1 MPTMRVHSFWCVAGA
16 RKATRIQFQSAG
28 TAHRTMRK
36 IVLLI
41 ILLFNSTLPAL
52 SQMKYHIQ
60 WEDQFN
66 RWQHYQTQH
75 HLPSAVRT
83 AKNRYK
89 SSGKRQRVVDD
100 NGNLMDIIQ

>member
-75 HLPSAVRT
+75 HLQSAVRT

-89 SSGKRQRVVDD
+89 SACKRQRGVDE
-100 NGNLMDIIQ
+100 NGNVMYIIQ

>member
-1 MPTMRVHSFWCVAGA
+1 
-16 RKATRIQFQSAG
+16 
-28 TAHRTMRK
+28 
-36 IVLLI
+36 
-41 ILLFNSTLPAL
+41 
-52 SQMKYHIQ
+52 MKYHIQ

-89 SSGKRQRVVDD
+89 STGKRQRVVDD

>member
-1 MPTMRVHSFWCVAGA
+1 MREHSQWCVAGA
-16 RKATRIQFQSAG
+16 RKATRIQFQSVGA
-28 TAHRTMRK
+28 TQRTMRK

-41 ILLFNSTLPAL
+41 FLLINPTLPAL

-89 SSGKRQRVVDD
+89 STGKRQRIIDD